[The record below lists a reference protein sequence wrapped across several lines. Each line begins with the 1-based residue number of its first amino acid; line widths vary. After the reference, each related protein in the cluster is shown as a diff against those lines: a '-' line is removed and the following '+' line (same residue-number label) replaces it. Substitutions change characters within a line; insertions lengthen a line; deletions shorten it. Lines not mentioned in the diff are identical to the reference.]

1 MPDRI
6 FVKALRHH
14 QAGELTEAEAIYRQM
29 MADFSDHPECRYF
42 LGVLA
47 KDRGDLVL
55 AAELISAALAL
66 APAHSE
72 WHVELG
78 DVHRLDGRLDEAAA
92 CYRCALELDPGLTGV
107 EGALGSVLYRL
118 GRVKDAVACCRR
130 AADADPNDAEV
141 HNILGAALVDMG
153 NIDGAKQAL
162 KRALA
167 LTPSS
172 VSAISNMGRA
182 YHRAGDLKN
191 AVISLRQAL
200 RLKPR
205 YSLAERNLG
214 MVYEEMGRFDEA
226 LQYYDYALETND
238 DDADA
243 HFLKA
248 GVLMLLGRLDEGW
261 QEYEWRWKKTWAPTL
276 WRNFPAPRWDG
287 RSARGINLLVWSEQ
301 GIGEQIMFAS
311 MVSDLI
317 DAGASVTLE
326 SEPRLTPLF
335 QRSFPA
341 VQCVA
346 RSDPP
351 APETVDAGLNAQTP
365 AASLGWWCRG
375 DFGTFPERSGFL
387 VADSERSEAFRT
399 RYRNGTDDV
408 VIGISWCSINPEIGG
423 RKSMPLFDW
432 RPLLVRPGITV
443 VDLQY
448 GDTAI
453 ERRDFEAETG
463 IRIIHDDGVDPLVD
477 LDAFA
482 AQVAAMDLVI
492 SVSNTTVH
500 MAGAL
505 GIPTW
510 VMLSTAPLW
519 RWFAGR
525 EDSPWYGSVRL
536 FRQQVQGEW
545 GPVLKNVEAG
555 LTVFLGEL
563 RRQRS

>member
-1 MPDRI
+1 MLHRPGLSDLGRTQ
-6 FVKALRHH
+6 AL
-14 QAGELTEAEAIYRQM
+14 
-29 MADFSDHPECRYF
+29 FS
-42 LGVLA
+42 
-47 KDRGDLVL
+47 
-55 AAELISAALAL
+55 LAL
-66 APAHSE
+66 DFKSAGLIDRSE
-72 WHVELG
+72 RTLQ
-78 DVHRLDGRLDEAAA
+78 DVVNR
-92 CYRCALELDPGLTGV
+92 DPDNLSGWLC
-107 EGALGSVLYRL
+107 L
-118 GRVKDAVACCRR
+118 RR
-130 AADADPNDAEV
+130 
-141 HNILGAALVDMG
+141 
-153 NIDGAKQAL
+153 
-162 KRALA
+162 
-167 LTPSS
+167 
-172 VSAISNMGRA
+172 
-182 YHRAGDLKN
+182 
-191 AVISLRQAL
+191 
-200 RLKPR
+200 
-205 YSLAERNLG
+205 
-214 MVYEEMGRFDEA
+214 VYEEMGRFDEA

-448 GDTAI
+448 GDTVI

-463 IRIIHDDGVDPLVD
+463 IRIIHDDGVDPLAA

-505 GIPTW
+505 GVPTW

-536 FRQQVQGEW
+536 FRQQARDEW
-545 GPVLKNVEAG
+545 GSVLKDVEAELTALIGG
-555 LTVFLGEL
+555 LG
-563 RRQRS
+563 RQRS